1 MYVSKDVLNRL
12 KRINLKEFI
21 INNYGVRGLIRASE
35 NTYNFVCP
43 HPDHNDNRPS
53 FSVWTKNGEWFWCCH
68 ACHCDK
74 KDSISNGHKNYGTD
88 IISFIRWMSDH
99 KGSSKIYSFT
109 EAAVMAAKYAGINII
124 DNSKKISKEILIRTE
139 VAKSLCL
146 HLLELGAESTP
157 LKYLLDRGLDIEDI
171 KEWCIGYN
179 GARIM
184 FPFFTKDRNI
194 IGYSMRTLSSDKKV
208 SKYINSPNDEYF
220 NKSETFYGLHKV
232 NGNLDYLIVTEGQ
245 MDVIMAYK
253 FGLENVVAVS
263 GCAFKDTHAKIISEK
278 FPNIKTIIFA
288 FDSDDAGNKALEKA
302 NKIAATAGFS
312 VNFVELPE
320 GMDLCVYA
328 LKCRK
333 ILKSNFFALVSPY
346 FFKEFK
352 EEESMFRRMIL
363 NFHNKISEKVLNV
376 SSCLNTPKDKQLF
389 QSYLRT
395 IFYMD
400 TG

>member
-21 INNYGVRGLIRASE
+21 INNYGVKGLIRASE
-35 NTYNFVCP
+35 STYNFVCP

-53 FSVWTKNGEWFWCCH
+53 FSVWVKNEEWFWCCH

-74 KDSISNGHKNYGTD
+74 KNSISNGHKNYGTD
-88 IISFIRWMSDH
+88 IISFIRWMSDY
-99 KGSSKIYSFT
+99 KGSPKIYSFT
-109 EAAVMAAKYAGINII
+109 EAAAMAAKYAGINIT
-124 DNSKKISKEILIRTE
+124 DSSKKIPREILIRTE

-146 HLLELGAESTP
+146 HLLELGEKSTP
-157 LKYLLDRGLDIEDI
+157 FKYLLDRGLDTKDI
-171 KEWCIGYN
+171 AEWGIGYN
-179 GARIM
+179 GARLM
-184 FPFFTKDRNI
+184 FPFFTKDRNV
-194 IGYSMRTLSSDKKV
+194 IGYSMRTLSPDKKV

-220 NKSETFYGLHKV
+220 NKSETFYGIHKI

-245 MDVIMAYK
+245 MDVIMAHK
-253 FGLENVVAVS
+253 FDLENVVAVS

-278 FPNIKTIIFA
+278 FPNIRTIIFA

-302 NKIAATAGFS
+302 NKIAAASGFS

-328 LKCRK
+328 LKCK
-333 ILKSNFFALVSPY
+333 KNLKSNFFALVSPY
-346 FFKEFK
+346 FFKEFR
-352 EEESMFRRMIL
+352 EEESVFRRMIL
-363 NFHNKISEKVLNV
+363 NFHNRISNKVLNV

-389 QSYLRT
+389 KSYLRT
-395 IFYMD
+395 SFYMD